1 MKKILL
7 ILSLALT
14 LTSCGSSGVSTSD
27 YSTRESINSYD
38 STDYNSSV
46 DTESGTEDSNR
57 KIEKSYSINIETKEY
72 KEDFQKLENLI
83 KKYNGLVESSN
94 EYVDSYDNN
103 KKNFKATVRVAT
115 EKGDDFY
122 KEIKTIGKT
131 TNASVNTDD
140 ITKSYDINDRKIE
153 SLKAE
158 LDSLNKMYETVQD
171 YNDLITINSRINEV
185 QSQLS
190 YLEENKIDM
199 DDRVQKDTFEINM
212 TEVLDYRNVEEG
224 TKFSTQVKQAFTD
237 SIFMGKVIGRSIL
250 LLVIRLW
257 IFILLFIAFIILIKK
272 YNKNKPKKAKTLDEK
287 IKEEK
292 IKQEEK
298 LKQDKNNKK
307 ENIGKEKPEENKIK
321 I

>member
-14 LTSCGSSGVSTSD
+14 LTSCGASSVSTSD
-27 YSTRESINSYD
+27 YSTTESVKSYD
-38 STDYNSSV
+38 SVDYNNV
-46 DTESGTEDSNR
+46 DAKNDIEDNDR
-57 KIEKSYSINIETKEY
+57 KIEKSYSVNIETKDY

-94 EYVDSYDNN
+94 EYTDTYDNN
-103 KKNFKATVRVAT
+103 KKNFRATIRIAT
-115 EKGDDFY
+115 ENGNDFY
-122 KEIKTIGKT
+122 KEIKTIGQT
-131 TNASVNTDD
+131 ISASANIDD

-158 LDSLNKMYETVQD
+158 LDSLNRMYESVQD

-237 SIFMGKVIGRSIL
+237 SIFIGKTIGRTIL

-257 IFILLFIAFIILIKK
+257 IFILLIIIFIILIKK
-272 YNKNKPKKAKTLDEK
+272 YNKNKPKKTKTLDEK

-292 IKQEEK
+292 TKQEEK
-298 LKQDKNNKK
+298 SKQDKTNKK
-307 ENIGKEKPEENKIK
+307 ENVEKEKSEESKIK